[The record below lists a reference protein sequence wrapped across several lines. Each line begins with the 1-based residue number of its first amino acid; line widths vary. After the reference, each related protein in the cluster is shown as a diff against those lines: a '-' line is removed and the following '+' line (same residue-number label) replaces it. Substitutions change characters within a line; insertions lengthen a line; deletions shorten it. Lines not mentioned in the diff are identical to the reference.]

1 MEVQIFLPIDHI
13 NRFFTDDNNNNY
25 DTNKRQIFH
34 TRRLTNNENNLN
46 EQPKNQYH
54 EARCDKCGFPL
65 KLKEEISQEEFER
78 NQDENEFFDKKNR
91 ECFICRRTKILNVV
105 LIGSYVLFA
114 LLFIASIV
122 GVIFDQMALDIALII
137 GCLELI
143 FLLFFGRF
151 LEEAVFFGLPNH
163 EKALA
168 AFYRFADSGE
178 LQAYDIA
185 FQYLKRINEEDISS
199 KLYTGLL
206 HIILL
211 QVNSVPF
218 RFYEEI
224 SKELNITSQELLI
237 HISQEISS
245 IDELYMNKLLL
256 RAPPIGISSFAGI
269 SLQTESLTGYNFINN
284 RLSVLFNNE
293 EIENNWKQDFFINK
307 TLYTNIFTKINNPEK
322 ISKIDSI
329 IESYKIPN
337 VPSIDVVESSRK
349 LMNNPIIRYV
359 IRILTYI
366 LLAILIGWLYRLLE

>member
-1 MEVQIFLPIDHI
+1 LEEQIFLPIDHI
-13 NRFFTDDNNNNY
+13 NRFFTDDNNNY

-34 TRRLTNNENNLN
+34 IRRLTNIENNLN
-46 EQPKNQYH
+46 EQQKNQYH

-65 KLKEEISQEEFER
+65 KLKEDLSQDEFEK
-78 NQDENEFFDKKNR
+78 NNDEKGFFIKRDR
-91 ECFICRRTKILNVV
+91 ECFVCRRTKILNIV
-105 LIGSYVLFA
+105 LIGSYVFFA
-114 LLFIASIV
+114 LLFIACIV

-211 QVNSVPF
+211 QAGSIPF

-224 SKELNITSQELLI
+224 SKELNISTQELLV

-245 IDELYMNKLLL
+245 IDESYMNKLLL

-269 SLQTESLTGYNFINN
+269 SLQTECFPGYNFINN
-284 RLSVLFNNE
+284 RLSELFNSE

-307 TLYTNIFTKINNPEK
+307 TRYTNIFTKINNPEK
-322 ISKIDSI
+322 IANIDSI

-349 LMNNPIIRYV
+349 IMNSPLIRYV

-366 LLAILIGWLYRLLE
+366 LLAILLGWLYRLLE